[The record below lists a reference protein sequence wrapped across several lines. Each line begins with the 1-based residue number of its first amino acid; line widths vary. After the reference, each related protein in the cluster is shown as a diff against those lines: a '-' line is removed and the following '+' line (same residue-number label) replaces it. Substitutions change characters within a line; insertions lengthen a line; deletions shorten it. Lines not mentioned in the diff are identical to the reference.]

1 MRFAAGVPHL
11 PPRTGEIGK
20 AKCVMR
26 LLLSQQLLLVN
37 VRLAHQEMLSNP
49 ADRDKCLRR
58 KMTEHPEMNV
68 DGAPRRVRTLHA
80 ADLSRISAMGLR
92 DDLPATSLKD
102 SD

>member
-1 MRFAAGVPHL
+1 
-11 PPRTGEIGK
+11 
-20 AKCVMR
+20 MR
-26 LLLSQQLLLVN
+26 LFLSQQLLLVN

-49 ADRDKCLRR
+49 ADRDKFLRR

-68 DGAPRRVRTLHA
+68 DSAPRRVRTWHA
-80 ADLSRISAMGLR
+80 ADLSRISAMELR